1 MTGARVRGV
10 QWEEG
15 KACFSVI
22 LREHNIPFKLDS
34 THTELCYSQ
43 LLVFR
48 SEHHH
53 LESNQL
59 KPSRKTGQGTTHSSL
74 LVS

>member
-22 LREHNIPFKLDS
+22 LREHNPPFKLG
-34 THTELCYSQ
+34 
-43 LLVFR
+43 
-48 SEHHH
+48 SEHIQ
-53 LESNQL
+53 SA
-59 KPSRKTGQGTTHSSL
+59 THSFLYFSQNTAA
-74 LVS
+74 